1 MAQQLPTFTVDFDL
15 RPAYFDRF
23 QCLAGACRF
32 TCCKGWHVTFDKKE
46 YLALKRQEGS
56 PELTE
61 TLQRIVRR
69 VKKGPN
75 AGRWYGEFDL
85 GGGACPLQREDGLC
99 SLQLEKGHGALP
111 KVCRTFPRAKAYS
124 DAGYLER
131 TLSPACEA
139 VLELLWDLPDG
150 VDFVAD
156 PLPPREQKEGRFQ
169 AGTALLPRTQD
180 VRSMCIDLLQDRR
193 YPLAQ
198 RILLMGLALK
208 ELADGEEDVDGWLAR
223 TQALADDP
231 ETAGRLQLP
240 DSPQTLSMFLL
251 NNVKLLLTT
260 AVPGGDFEK
269 VPEEVAA
276 GLNIQLERL
285 SLDSANASVPNE
297 PYLAARARFEENFQ
311 DRAYFMENLMVSL
324 FFNLQVPDPVDR
336 EKLWK
341 SYVDFCNLYSFFRF
355 MAVASCRE
363 GAAGDKA
370 ELFRMMV
377 CASRGLMHNTP
388 QKTKLRDEF
397 FQNDSATLAHMAILL
412 CG

>member
-1 MAQQLPTFTVDFDL
+1 MADQLPIHYDL
-15 RPAYFDRF
+15 RPAYYDRF

-32 TCCKGWHVTFDKKE
+32 SCCKGWNITFNKKD

-56 PELTE
+56 DELTANL
-61 TLQRIVRR
+61 TRNVRR
-69 VKKGPN
+69 IRQGPN
-75 AGRWYGEFDL
+75 AGRFYGEFDMS
-85 GGGACPLQREDGLC
+85 GGTCPLLREDGLC

-111 KVCRTFPRAKAYS
+111 EVCRVFPRTQAYS
-124 DAGYLER
+124 DSGYLER
-131 TLSPACEA
+131 RLTPACEA

-156 PLPPREQKEGRFQ
+156 PLPKSKTRTLVMGTSGPLRLHFQ
-169 AGTALLPRTQD
+169 EL
-180 VRSMCIDLLQDRR
+180 RSACIDLLQDRR
-193 YPLAQ
+193 RPLAQ

-223 TQALADDP
+223 TRTLADDP
-231 ETAGRLQLP
+231 ETDRRLQLP
-240 DSPQTLSMFLL
+240 DQQKTLSMFLT
-251 NNVKLLLTT
+251 NNIRVMLASQSPNRELSTVLKEVLDGLGAVLTFEGGQ
-260 AVPGGDFEK
+260 AVNF
-269 VPEEVAA
+269 
-276 GLNIQLERL
+276 
-285 SLDSANASVPNE
+285 SLPNG
-297 PYLAARARFEENFQ
+297 PYMAARARFEENFQ

>member
-1 MAQQLPTFTVDFDL
+1 MADQLPIHYDL
-15 RPAYFDRF
+15 RPAYYDRF

-32 TCCKGWHVTFDKKE
+32 SCCKGWNITFNKKD

-56 PELTE
+56 DELTAN
-61 TLQRIVRR
+61 LKQNVRR
-69 VKKGPN
+69 IRQGPN
-75 AGRWYGEFDL
+75 AERFYGEFDMS
-85 GGGACPLQREDGLC
+85 GGTCPLLREDGLC

-111 KVCRTFPRAKAYS
+111 EVCRVFPRTQAYS
-124 DAGYLER
+124 DSGYLER
-131 TLSPACEA
+131 RLTPACEA

-156 PLPPREQKEGRFQ
+156 PLPKSKTRTLVMGTSGPLRPRFQ
-169 AGTALLPRTQD
+169 EL
-180 VRSMCIDLLQDRR
+180 RSACIDLLQDRR
-193 YPLAQ
+193 RPLAQ

-223 TQALADDP
+223 TRTLADDP
-231 ETAGRLQLP
+231 ETDRRLQLP
-240 DSPQTLSMFLL
+240 DQQKTLSMFLT
-251 NNVKLLLTT
+251 NNIRVMLASQSPNRELSTVLKEVLDGLGAVLTFEGGQ
-260 AVPGGDFEK
+260 AVNF
-269 VPEEVAA
+269 
-276 GLNIQLERL
+276 
-285 SLDSANASVPNE
+285 SLPNG
-297 PYLAARARFEENFQ
+297 PYMAARARFEEDFQ

>member
-1 MAQQLPTFTVDFDL
+1 MADQLPIHYDL
-15 RPAYFDRF
+15 RPAYYDRF

-32 TCCKGWHVTFDKKE
+32 SCCKGWNITFNKKD

-56 PELTE
+56 DELTAN
-61 TLQRIVRR
+61 LKQNVRR
-69 VKKGPN
+69 IRQGPN
-75 AGRWYGEFDL
+75 AERFYGEFDMS
-85 GGGACPLQREDGLC
+85 GGTCPLLREDGLC

-111 KVCRTFPRAKAYS
+111 EVCRVFPRTQAYS
-124 DAGYLER
+124 DSGYLER
-131 TLSPACEA
+131 RLTPACEA

-156 PLPPREQKEGRFQ
+156 PLPPREQKVGTFQ
-169 AGTALLPRTQD
+169 SNTALLPRTQD

-223 TQALADDP
+223 TRTLADDP

-260 AVPGGDFEK
+260 AVPGGDFAK

-276 GLNIQLERL
+276 GLNMQLERL
-285 SLDSANASVPNE
+285 SLDSANASVPSE

-311 DRAYFMENLMVSL
+311 DRAYFMENLMVTL
-324 FFNLQVPDPVDR
+324 FFNFQTPNLGSR

-341 SYVDFCNLYSFFRF
+341 SYVDFCNLYSFCRF

-377 CASRGLMHNTP
+377 CVSRGLMHNTP
-388 QKTKLRDEF
+388 QKAKLRDEF

>member
-1 MAQQLPTFTVDFDL
+1 MADQLPIHYDL
-15 RPAYFDRF
+15 RPAYYDRF

-32 TCCKGWHVTFDKKE
+32 SCCKGWNITFNKKD

-56 PELTE
+56 DELTAN
-61 TLQRIVRR
+61 LKQNVRR
-69 VKKGPN
+69 IRQGPN
-75 AGRWYGEFDL
+75 AERFYGEFDMS
-85 GGGACPLQREDGLC
+85 GGTCPLLREDGLC

-111 KVCRTFPRAKAYS
+111 EVCRVFPRTQAYS
-124 DAGYLER
+124 DSGYLER
-131 TLSPACEA
+131 RLTPACEA

-156 PLPPREQKEGRFQ
+156 PLPKSKIRTLVMGTSGPLRLHFQ
-169 AGTALLPRTQD
+169 EL
-180 VRSMCIDLLQDRR
+180 RSACIDLLQDRR
-193 YPLAQ
+193 RPLAQ

-223 TQALADDP
+223 TRTLADDP
-231 ETAGRLQLP
+231 ETDRRLQLP
-240 DSPQTLSMFLL
+240 DQQKTLSMFLT
-251 NNVKLLLTT
+251 NNIRVMLASQSPNRELSTVLKEVLDGLGAVLTFEGGQ
-260 AVPGGDFEK
+260 AVNF
-269 VPEEVAA
+269 
-276 GLNIQLERL
+276 
-285 SLDSANASVPNE
+285 SLPNG
-297 PYLAARARFEENFQ
+297 PYLAARARFEEDFQ

>member
-1 MAQQLPTFTVDFDL
+1 MADQLPIHYDL
-15 RPAYFDRF
+15 RPAYYDRF

-32 TCCKGWHVTFDKKE
+32 SCCKGWNITFNKKD

-56 PELTE
+56 DELTAN
-61 TLQRIVRR
+61 LKQNVRR
-69 VKKGPN
+69 IRQGPN
-75 AGRWYGEFDL
+75 AERFYGEFDMS
-85 GGGACPLQREDGLC
+85 GGTCPLLREDGLC

-111 KVCRTFPRAKAYS
+111 EVCRVFPRTQAYS
-124 DAGYLER
+124 DSGYLER
-131 TLSPACEA
+131 RLTPACEA

-156 PLPPREQKEGRFQ
+156 PLPKSKIRTLVMGTSGPLRLHFQ
-169 AGTALLPRTQD
+169 EL
-180 VRSMCIDLLQDRR
+180 RSACIDLLQDRR
-193 YPLAQ
+193 RPLAQ

-223 TQALADDP
+223 TRTLADDP
-231 ETAGRLQLP
+231 ETDRRLQLP
-240 DSPQTLSMFLL
+240 DQQKTLSMFLT
-251 NNVKLLLTT
+251 NNIRVMLASQSPNRELSTVLKEVLDGLGAVLTFEGGQ
-260 AVPGGDFEK
+260 AVNF
-269 VPEEVAA
+269 
-276 GLNIQLERL
+276 
-285 SLDSANASVPNE
+285 SLPNG
-297 PYLAARARFEENFQ
+297 PYLAARARFEEDFQ

-397 FQNDSATLAHMAILL
+397 FQNHSATLAHMAILL

>member
-1 MAQQLPTFTVDFDL
+1 MADQLPIHYDL
-15 RPAYFDRF
+15 RPAYYDRF

-32 TCCKGWHVTFDKKE
+32 SCCKGWNITFNKKD

-56 PELTE
+56 DELTAN
-61 TLQRIVRR
+61 LKQNVRR
-69 VKKGPN
+69 IRQGPN
-75 AGRWYGEFDL
+75 AERFYGEFDMS
-85 GGGACPLQREDGLC
+85 GGTCPLLREDGLC

-111 KVCRTFPRAKAYS
+111 EVCRVFPRTQAYS
-124 DAGYLER
+124 DSGYLER
-131 TLSPACEA
+131 RLTPACEA

-156 PLPPREQKEGRFQ
+156 PLPKSKTRTLIMGTSGPLRLRFQ
-169 AGTALLPRTQD
+169 EL
-180 VRSMCIDLLQDRR
+180 RSACIDLLQDRR
-193 YPLAQ
+193 RPLAQ

-223 TQALADDP
+223 TRTLVDDP
-231 ETAGRLQLP
+231 ETDRRLQLP
-240 DSPQTLSMFLL
+240 DQQKTLSMFLT
-251 NNVKLLLTT
+251 NNIRVMLASQSPNRELSAVLKEVLDGLGAVLTFEGGQ
-260 AVPGGDFEK
+260 AVNF
-269 VPEEVAA
+269 
-276 GLNIQLERL
+276 
-285 SLDSANASVPNE
+285 SLPND

-311 DRAYFMENLMVSL
+311 DRAYFMENLMVTL
-324 FFNLQVPDPVDR
+324 FFNFQTPNLGSR

-341 SYVDFCNLYSFFRF
+341 SYVDFCNLYSFCRF

-377 CASRGLMHNTP
+377 CVSRGLMHNTP
-388 QKTKLRDEF
+388 QKAKLRDEF

>member
-1 MAQQLPTFTVDFDL
+1 MADQLPIHYDL
-15 RPAYFDRF
+15 RPAYYDRF

-32 TCCKGWHVTFDKKE
+32 SCCKGWNITFNKKD

-56 PELTE
+56 DELTAN
-61 TLQRIVRR
+61 LKQNVRR
-69 VKKGPN
+69 IRQGPN
-75 AGRWYGEFDL
+75 AERFYGEFDMS
-85 GGGACPLQREDGLC
+85 GGTCPLLREDGLC

-111 KVCRTFPRAKAYS
+111 EVCRVFPRTQAYS
-124 DAGYLER
+124 DSGYLER
-131 TLSPACEA
+131 RLTPACEA

-156 PLPPREQKEGRFQ
+156 PLPKSKTRTLIMGTSGPLRLRFQ
-169 AGTALLPRTQD
+169 EL
-180 VRSMCIDLLQDRR
+180 RSACIDLLQDRR
-193 YPLAQ
+193 RPLAQ

-223 TQALADDP
+223 TRTLVDDP
-231 ETAGRLQLP
+231 ETDRRLQLP
-240 DSPQTLSMFLL
+240 DQQKTLSMFLT
-251 NNVKLLLTT
+251 NNIRVMLASQSPNRELSAVLKEVLDGLGAVLTFEGGQ
-260 AVPGGDFEK
+260 AVNF
-269 VPEEVAA
+269 
-276 GLNIQLERL
+276 
-285 SLDSANASVPNE
+285 SLPND

-311 DRAYFMENLMVSL
+311 DRAYFMENLMVTL

-377 CASRGLMHNTP
+377 CVSRGLMHNTP
-388 QKTKLRDEF
+388 QKAKLRDEF

>member
-1 MAQQLPTFTVDFDL
+1 MADQLPIHYDL
-15 RPAYFDRF
+15 RPAYYDRF

-32 TCCKGWHVTFDKKE
+32 SCCKGWNITFNKKD

-56 PELTE
+56 DELTAN
-61 TLQRIVRR
+61 LKQNVRR
-69 VKKGPN
+69 IRQGPN
-75 AGRWYGEFDL
+75 AERFYGEFDMS
-85 GGGACPLQREDGLC
+85 GGTCPLLREDGLC

-111 KVCRTFPRAKAYS
+111 EVCRVFPRTQAYS
-124 DAGYLER
+124 DSGYLER
-131 TLSPACEA
+131 RLTPACEA

-156 PLPPREQKEGRFQ
+156 PLPKSKIRTLVMGTSGPLRLHFQ
-169 AGTALLPRTQD
+169 EL
-180 VRSMCIDLLQDRR
+180 RSACIDLLQDRR
-193 YPLAQ
+193 RPLAQ

-223 TQALADDP
+223 TRTLVDDP
-231 ETAGRLQLP
+231 ETDRRLQLP
-240 DSPQTLSMFLL
+240 DQQKTLSMFLT
-251 NNVKLLLTT
+251 NNIRVMLASQSPNRELSAVLKEVLDGLGAVLTFEGGQ
-260 AVPGGDFEK
+260 AVNF
-269 VPEEVAA
+269 
-276 GLNIQLERL
+276 
-285 SLDSANASVPNE
+285 SLPND

-311 DRAYFMENLMVSL
+311 DRAYFMENLMVTL
-324 FFNLQVPDPVDR
+324 FFNFQTPNLGSR

-341 SYVDFCNLYSFFRF
+341 SYVDFCNLYSFCRF

-377 CASRGLMHNTP
+377 CVSRGLMHNTP
-388 QKTKLRDEF
+388 QKAKLRDEF
-397 FQNDSATLAHMAILL
+397 FQNHSATLAHMAILL

>member
-1 MAQQLPTFTVDFDL
+1 MADQLPIHYDL
-15 RPAYFDRF
+15 RPAYYDRF

-32 TCCKGWHVTFDKKE
+32 SCCKGWNITFNKKD

-56 PELTE
+56 DELTAN
-61 TLQRIVRR
+61 LKQNVRR
-69 VKKGPN
+69 IRQGPN
-75 AGRWYGEFDL
+75 AERFYGEFDMS
-85 GGGACPLQREDGLC
+85 GGTCPLLREDGLC

-111 KVCRTFPRAKAYS
+111 EVCRVFPRTQAYS
-124 DAGYLER
+124 DSGYLER
-131 TLSPACEA
+131 RLTPACEA

-156 PLPPREQKEGRFQ
+156 PLPKSKIRTLVMGTSGPLRLHFQ
-169 AGTALLPRTQD
+169 EL
-180 VRSMCIDLLQDRR
+180 RSACIDLLQDRR
-193 YPLAQ
+193 RPLAQ

-223 TQALADDP
+223 TRTLADDP

-260 AVPGGDFEK
+260 AVPGGDFAK

-276 GLNIQLERL
+276 GLNMQLERL
-285 SLDSANASVPNE
+285 SLDSANASVPSE

-311 DRAYFMENLMVSL
+311 DRAYFMENLMVTL
-324 FFNLQVPDPVDR
+324 FFNFQTPNLGSR

-341 SYVDFCNLYSFFRF
+341 SYVDFCNLYSFCRF

-377 CASRGLMHNTP
+377 CVSRGLMHNTP
-388 QKTKLRDEF
+388 QKAKLRDEF

>member
-1 MAQQLPTFTVDFDL
+1 MADQLPIHYDL
-15 RPAYFDRF
+15 RPAYYDRF

-32 TCCKGWHVTFDKKE
+32 TCCKGWNITFNKKD

-56 PELTE
+56 DELTAN
-61 TLQRIVRR
+61 LKQNVRR
-69 VKKGPN
+69 IRQGPN
-75 AGRWYGEFDL
+75 AERFYGEFDMS
-85 GGGACPLQREDGLC
+85 GGTCPLLREDGLC

-111 KVCRTFPRAKAYS
+111 EVCRVFPRTQAYS
-124 DAGYLER
+124 DSGYLER
-131 TLSPACEA
+131 RLTPACEA

-156 PLPPREQKEGRFQ
+156 PLPKSKIRTLVMGTSGPLRLHFQ
-169 AGTALLPRTQD
+169 EL
-180 VRSMCIDLLQDRR
+180 RSACIDLLQDRR
-193 YPLAQ
+193 RPLAQ

-223 TQALADDP
+223 TRTLADDP

-260 AVPGGDFEK
+260 AVPGGDFAK

-276 GLNIQLERL
+276 GLNMQLERL
-285 SLDSANASVPNE
+285 SLDSANASVPSE

-311 DRAYFMENLMVSL
+311 DRAYFMENLMVTL
-324 FFNLQVPDPVDR
+324 FFNFQTPNLGSR

-341 SYVDFCNLYSFFRF
+341 SYVDFCNLYSFCRF

-377 CASRGLMHNTP
+377 CVSRGLMHNTP
-388 QKTKLRDEF
+388 QKAKLRDEF

>member
-1 MAQQLPTFTVDFDL
+1 MADQLPIHYDL
-15 RPAYFDRF
+15 RPAYYDRF

-32 TCCKGWHVTFDKKE
+32 SCCKGWNITFNKKD

-56 PELTE
+56 DELTAN
-61 TLQRIVRR
+61 LKQNVRR
-69 VKKGPN
+69 IRQGPN
-75 AGRWYGEFDL
+75 AERFYGEFDMS
-85 GGGACPLQREDGLC
+85 GGTCPLLREDGLC

-111 KVCRTFPRAKAYS
+111 EVCRVFPRTQAYS
-124 DAGYLER
+124 DSGYLER
-131 TLSPACEA
+131 RLTPACEA

-156 PLPPREQKEGRFQ
+156 PLPKSKIRTLIMGTSGPLRLHFQ
-169 AGTALLPRTQD
+169 EL
-180 VRSMCIDLLQDRR
+180 RSACIDLLQDRR
-193 YPLAQ
+193 RPLAQ

-223 TQALADDP
+223 TRTLADDP

-285 SLDSANASVPNE
+285 SLDSANASVPSE

>member
-1 MAQQLPTFTVDFDL
+1 MADQLPIHYDL
-15 RPAYFDRF
+15 RPAYYDRF

-32 TCCKGWHVTFDKKE
+32 SCCKGWNITFNKKD

-56 PELTE
+56 DELTANL
-61 TLQRIVRR
+61 TQNVRR
-69 VKKGPN
+69 IRQGPN
-75 AGRWYGEFDL
+75 AGRFYGEFDMS
-85 GGGACPLQREDGLC
+85 GGTCPLLREDGLC

-111 KVCRTFPRAKAYS
+111 EVCRVFPRTQAYS
-124 DAGYLER
+124 DSGYLER
-131 TLSPACEA
+131 RLTPACEA

-156 PLPPREQKEGRFQ
+156 PLPKSKTRTLIMGTSGPLRLRFQ
-169 AGTALLPRTQD
+169 EL
-180 VRSMCIDLLQDRR
+180 RSACIDLLQDRR
-193 YPLAQ
+193 RPLAQ

-223 TQALADDP
+223 TRTLVDDP
-231 ETAGRLQLP
+231 ETDRRLQLP
-240 DSPQTLSMFLL
+240 DQQKTLSMFLT
-251 NNVKLLLTT
+251 NNIRVMLASQSPNRELSAVLKEVLDGLGAVLTFEGGQ
-260 AVPGGDFEK
+260 AVNF
-269 VPEEVAA
+269 
-276 GLNIQLERL
+276 
-285 SLDSANASVPNE
+285 SLPND

-311 DRAYFMENLMVSL
+311 DRAYFMENLMVTL

-388 QKTKLRDEF
+388 QKAKLRDEF
-397 FQNDSATLAHMAILL
+397 FQNHSATLAHMAILL

>member
-1 MAQQLPTFTVDFDL
+1 MADQLPIHYDL
-15 RPAYFDRF
+15 RPAYYDRF

-32 TCCKGWHVTFDKKE
+32 SCCKGWNITFNKKD

-56 PELTE
+56 DELTAN
-61 TLQRIVRR
+61 LKQNVRR
-69 VKKGPN
+69 IRQGPN
-75 AGRWYGEFDL
+75 AGRFYGEFDMS
-85 GGGACPLQREDGLC
+85 GGTCPLLREDGLC

-111 KVCRTFPRAKAYS
+111 EVCRVFPRTQAYS
-124 DAGYLER
+124 DSGYLER
-131 TLSPACEA
+131 RLTPACEA

-156 PLPPREQKEGRFQ
+156 PLPKSKIRTLVMGTSGPLRLHFQ
-169 AGTALLPRTQD
+169 EL
-180 VRSMCIDLLQDRR
+180 RSACIDLLQDRR
-193 YPLAQ
+193 RPLAQ

-223 TQALADDP
+223 TRTLADDP
-231 ETAGRLQLP
+231 ETDRRLQLP
-240 DSPQTLSMFLL
+240 DQQKTLSMFLT
-251 NNVKLLLTT
+251 NNIRVMLASQSPNRELSTVLKEVLDGLGAVLTFEGGQ
-260 AVPGGDFEK
+260 AVNF
-269 VPEEVAA
+269 
-276 GLNIQLERL
+276 
-285 SLDSANASVPNE
+285 SLPNG
-297 PYLAARARFEENFQ
+297 PYMAARARFEENFQ

>member
-1 MAQQLPTFTVDFDL
+1 MADQLPIHYDL
-15 RPAYFDRF
+15 RPAYYDRF

-32 TCCKGWHVTFDKKE
+32 SCCKGWNITFNKKD

-56 PELTE
+56 DELTANL
-61 TLQRIVRR
+61 TRNVRR
-69 VKKGPN
+69 IRQGPN
-75 AGRWYGEFDL
+75 AGRFYGEFDMS
-85 GGGACPLQREDGLC
+85 GGTCPLLREDGLC

-111 KVCRTFPRAKAYS
+111 EVCRVFPRTQAYS
-124 DAGYLER
+124 DSGYLER
-131 TLSPACEA
+131 RLTPACEA

-223 TQALADDP
+223 TRTLADDP
-231 ETAGRLQLP
+231 ETDRRLQLP
-240 DSPQTLSMFLL
+240 DQQKTLSMFLT
-251 NNVKLLLTT
+251 NNIRVMLASQSPNRELSTVLKEVLDGLGAVLTFEGGQ
-260 AVPGGDFEK
+260 AVNF
-269 VPEEVAA
+269 
-276 GLNIQLERL
+276 
-285 SLDSANASVPNE
+285 SLPNG
-297 PYLAARARFEENFQ
+297 PYMAARARFEENFQ

>member
-1 MAQQLPTFTVDFDL
+1 MADQLPIHYDL
-15 RPAYFDRF
+15 RPAYYDRF

-32 TCCKGWHVTFDKKE
+32 SCCKGWNITFNKKD

-56 PELTE
+56 DELTANL
-61 TLQRIVRR
+61 TRNVRR
-69 VKKGPN
+69 IRQGPN
-75 AGRWYGEFDL
+75 AGRFYGEFDMS
-85 GGGACPLQREDGLC
+85 GGTCPLLREDGLC

-111 KVCRTFPRAKAYS
+111 EVCRVFPRTQAYS
-124 DAGYLER
+124 DSGYLER
-131 TLSPACEA
+131 RLTPACEA

-156 PLPPREQKEGRFQ
+156 PLPKSKIRTLVMGTSGPLRLHFQ
-169 AGTALLPRTQD
+169 EL
-180 VRSMCIDLLQDRR
+180 RSACIDLLQDRR
-193 YPLAQ
+193 RPLAQ

-223 TQALADDP
+223 TRTLADDP
-231 ETAGRLQLP
+231 ETDRRLQLP
-240 DSPQTLSMFLL
+240 DQQKTLSMFLT
-251 NNVKLLLTT
+251 NNIRVMLASQSPNRELSTVLKEVLDGLGAVLTFEGGQ
-260 AVPGGDFEK
+260 AVNF
-269 VPEEVAA
+269 
-276 GLNIQLERL
+276 
-285 SLDSANASVPNE
+285 SLPNG
-297 PYLAARARFEENFQ
+297 PYMAARARFEENFQ

-388 QKTKLRDEF
+388 QKVKLRDEF

>member
-1 MAQQLPTFTVDFDL
+1 MADQLPIHYDL
-15 RPAYFDRF
+15 RPAYYDRF

-32 TCCKGWHVTFDKKE
+32 SCCKGWNITFNKKD

-56 PELTE
+56 DELTAN
-61 TLQRIVRR
+61 LKQNVRR
-69 VKKGPN
+69 IRQGPN
-75 AGRWYGEFDL
+75 AERFYGEFDMS
-85 GGGACPLQREDGLC
+85 GGTCPLLREDGLC

-111 KVCRTFPRAKAYS
+111 EVCRVFPRTQAYS
-124 DAGYLER
+124 DSGYLER
-131 TLSPACEA
+131 RLTPACEA

-156 PLPPREQKEGRFQ
+156 PLPKSKIRTLVMGTSGPLRLHFQ
-169 AGTALLPRTQD
+169 EL
-180 VRSMCIDLLQDRR
+180 RSACIDLLQDRR
-193 YPLAQ
+193 RPLAQ

-223 TQALADDP
+223 TRTLADDP
-231 ETAGRLQLP
+231 ETDRRLQLP
-240 DSPQTLSMFLL
+240 DQQKTLSMFLT
-251 NNVKLLLTT
+251 NNIRVMLASQSPNRELSTVLKEVLDGLGAVLTFEGGQ
-260 AVPGGDFEK
+260 AVNF
-269 VPEEVAA
+269 
-276 GLNIQLERL
+276 
-285 SLDSANASVPNE
+285 SLPNG
-297 PYLAARARFEENFQ
+297 PYMAARARFEEDFQ

-397 FQNDSATLAHMAILL
+397 FQNHSATLAHMAILL

>member
-1 MAQQLPTFTVDFDL
+1 MADQLPIHYDL
-15 RPAYFDRF
+15 RPAYYDRF

-32 TCCKGWHVTFDKKE
+32 SCCKGWNITFNKKD

-56 PELTE
+56 DELTANL
-61 TLQRIVRR
+61 TQNVRR
-69 VKKGPN
+69 IRQGPN
-75 AGRWYGEFDL
+75 AGRFYGEFDMS
-85 GGGACPLQREDGLC
+85 GGTCPLLREDGLC

-111 KVCRTFPRAKAYS
+111 EVCRVFPRTQAYS
-124 DAGYLER
+124 DSGYLER
-131 TLSPACEA
+131 RLTPACEA

-156 PLPPREQKEGRFQ
+156 PLPKSKTRTLIMGTSGPLRLRFQ
-169 AGTALLPRTQD
+169 EL
-180 VRSMCIDLLQDRR
+180 RSACIDLLQDRR
-193 YPLAQ
+193 RPLAQ

-223 TQALADDP
+223 TRTLVDDP
-231 ETAGRLQLP
+231 ETDRRLQLP
-240 DSPQTLSMFLL
+240 DQQKTLSMFLT
-251 NNVKLLLTT
+251 NNIRVMLASQSPNRELSTVLKEVLDGLGAVLTFEGGQ
-260 AVPGGDFEK
+260 AVNF
-269 VPEEVAA
+269 
-276 GLNIQLERL
+276 
-285 SLDSANASVPNE
+285 SLPNG

>member
-1 MAQQLPTFTVDFDL
+1 MADQLPIHYDL
-15 RPAYFDRF
+15 RPAYYDRF

-32 TCCKGWHVTFDKKE
+32 SCCKGWNITFNKKD

-56 PELTE
+56 DELTAN
-61 TLQRIVRR
+61 LKQNVRR
-69 VKKGPN
+69 IRQGPN
-75 AGRWYGEFDL
+75 AERFYGEFDMS
-85 GGGACPLQREDGLC
+85 GGTCPLLREDGLC

-111 KVCRTFPRAKAYS
+111 EVCRVFPRTQAYS
-124 DAGYLER
+124 DSGYLER
-131 TLSPACEA
+131 RLTPACEA

-156 PLPPREQKEGRFQ
+156 PLPKSKIRTLVMGTSGPLRLHFQ
-169 AGTALLPRTQD
+169 EL
-180 VRSMCIDLLQDRR
+180 RSACIDLLQDRR
-193 YPLAQ
+193 RPLAQ

-223 TQALADDP
+223 TRTLVDDP
-231 ETAGRLQLP
+231 ETDRRLQLP
-240 DSPQTLSMFLL
+240 DQQKTLSMFLT
-251 NNVKLLLTT
+251 NNIRVMLASQSPNRELSAVLKEVLDGLGAVLTFEGGQ
-260 AVPGGDFEK
+260 AVNF
-269 VPEEVAA
+269 
-276 GLNIQLERL
+276 
-285 SLDSANASVPNE
+285 SLPND

-311 DRAYFMENLMVSL
+311 DRAYFMENLMVTL
-324 FFNLQVPDPVDR
+324 FFNFQTPNLGSR

-388 QKTKLRDEF
+388 QKAKLRDEF

>member
-1 MAQQLPTFTVDFDL
+1 MADQLPIHYDL
-15 RPAYFDRF
+15 RPAYYDRF

-32 TCCKGWHVTFDKKE
+32 SCCKGWNITFNKKD

-56 PELTE
+56 DELTANL
-61 TLQRIVRR
+61 TQNVRR
-69 VKKGPN
+69 IRQGPN
-75 AGRWYGEFDL
+75 AGRFYGEFDMS
-85 GGGACPLQREDGLC
+85 GGTCPLLREDGLC

-111 KVCRTFPRAKAYS
+111 EVCRVFPRTQAYS
-124 DAGYLER
+124 DSGYLER
-131 TLSPACEA
+131 RLTPACEA

-156 PLPPREQKEGRFQ
+156 PLPKSKTRTLIMGTSGPLRLRFQ
-169 AGTALLPRTQD
+169 EL
-180 VRSMCIDLLQDRR
+180 RSACIDLLQDRR
-193 YPLAQ
+193 RPLAQ

-223 TQALADDP
+223 TRTLADDP

-260 AVPGGDFEK
+260 AVPGGDFAK

-276 GLNIQLERL
+276 GLNMQLERL
-285 SLDSANASVPNE
+285 SLDSANASVPSE

-311 DRAYFMENLMVSL
+311 DRAYFMENLMVTL

-388 QKTKLRDEF
+388 QKAKLRDEF
-397 FQNDSATLAHMAILL
+397 FQNHSATLAHMAILL

>member
-1 MAQQLPTFTVDFDL
+1 MADQLPIHYDL
-15 RPAYFDRF
+15 RPAYYDRF

-32 TCCKGWHVTFDKKE
+32 SCCKGWNITFNKKD

-56 PELTE
+56 DELTAN
-61 TLQRIVRR
+61 LKQNVRR
-69 VKKGPN
+69 IRQGPN
-75 AGRWYGEFDL
+75 AERFYGEFDMS
-85 GGGACPLQREDGLC
+85 GGTCPLLREDGLC

-111 KVCRTFPRAKAYS
+111 EVCRVFPRTQAYS
-124 DAGYLER
+124 DSGYLER
-131 TLSPACEA
+131 RLTPACEA

-156 PLPPREQKEGRFQ
+156 PLPKSKIRTLVMGTSGPLRLHFQ
-169 AGTALLPRTQD
+169 EL
-180 VRSMCIDLLQDRR
+180 RSACIDLLQDRR
-193 YPLAQ
+193 RPLAQ

-223 TQALADDP
+223 TRTLADDP
-231 ETAGRLQLP
+231 ETDRRLQLP
-240 DSPQTLSMFLL
+240 DQQKTLSMFLT
-251 NNVKLLLTT
+251 NNIRVMLASQSPNRELSTVLKEVLDGLGAVLTFEGGR
-260 AVPGGDFEK
+260 AVNF
-269 VPEEVAA
+269 
-276 GLNIQLERL
+276 
-285 SLDSANASVPNE
+285 SLPNG
-297 PYLAARARFEENFQ
+297 PYMAARARFEENFQ

-370 ELFRMMV
+370 ELFRMIV

-388 QKTKLRDEF
+388 QKVKLRDEF

>member
-1 MAQQLPTFTVDFDL
+1 MADQLPIHYDL
-15 RPAYFDRF
+15 RPAYYDRF

-32 TCCKGWHVTFDKKE
+32 SCCKGWNITFNKKD

-56 PELTE
+56 DELTAN
-61 TLQRIVRR
+61 LKQNVRR
-69 VKKGPN
+69 IRQGPN
-75 AGRWYGEFDL
+75 AERFYGEFDMS
-85 GGGACPLQREDGLC
+85 GGTCPLLREDGLC

-111 KVCRTFPRAKAYS
+111 EVCRVFPRTQAYS
-124 DAGYLER
+124 DSGYLER
-131 TLSPACEA
+131 RLTPACEA

-223 TQALADDP
+223 TRTLADDP
-231 ETAGRLQLP
+231 ETDRRLHLP
-240 DSPQTLSMFLL
+240 DQQKTLSMFLT
-251 NNVKLLLTT
+251 NNIRVMLASQSPNRELSTVLKEVLDGLGAVLTFEGGQ
-260 AVPGGDFEK
+260 AVNF
-269 VPEEVAA
+269 
-276 GLNIQLERL
+276 
-285 SLDSANASVPNE
+285 SLPNG
-297 PYLAARARFEENFQ
+297 PYMAARARFEENFQ

-388 QKTKLRDEF
+388 QKVKLRDEF

>member
-1 MAQQLPTFTVDFDL
+1 MADQLPIHYDL
-15 RPAYFDRF
+15 RPAYYDRF

-32 TCCKGWHVTFDKKE
+32 SCCKGWNITFNKKD

-56 PELTE
+56 DELTANL
-61 TLQRIVRR
+61 TQNVRR
-69 VKKGPN
+69 IRQGPN
-75 AGRWYGEFDL
+75 AGRFYGEFDMS
-85 GGGACPLQREDGLC
+85 GGTCPLLREDGLC

-111 KVCRTFPRAKAYS
+111 EVCRVFPRTQAYS
-124 DAGYLER
+124 DSGYLER
-131 TLSPACEA
+131 RLTPACEA

-156 PLPPREQKEGRFQ
+156 PLPKSKTRTLIMGTSGPLRLRFQ
-169 AGTALLPRTQD
+169 EL
-180 VRSMCIDLLQDRR
+180 RSACIDLLQDRR
-193 YPLAQ
+193 RPLAQ

-223 TQALADDP
+223 TRTLADDP

-260 AVPGGDFEK
+260 AVPGGDFAK

-276 GLNIQLERL
+276 GLNMQLERL
-285 SLDSANASVPNE
+285 SLDSANASVPSE

-311 DRAYFMENLMVSL
+311 DRAYFMENLMVTL
-324 FFNLQVPDPVDR
+324 FFNFQTPNLGSR

-341 SYVDFCNLYSFFRF
+341 SYVDFCNLYSFCRF

-388 QKTKLRDEF
+388 QKAKLRDEF
-397 FQNDSATLAHMAILL
+397 FQNHSATLAHMAILL

>member
-1 MAQQLPTFTVDFDL
+1 MADQLPIHYDL
-15 RPAYFDRF
+15 RPAYYDRF

-32 TCCKGWHVTFDKKE
+32 SCCKGWNITFNKKD

-56 PELTE
+56 DELTAN
-61 TLQRIVRR
+61 LKQNVRR
-69 VKKGPN
+69 IRQGPN
-75 AGRWYGEFDL
+75 AERFYGEFDMS
-85 GGGACPLQREDGLC
+85 GGTCPLLREDGLC

-111 KVCRTFPRAKAYS
+111 EVCRVFPRTQAYS
-124 DAGYLER
+124 DSGYLER
-131 TLSPACEA
+131 RLTPACEA

-156 PLPPREQKEGRFQ
+156 PLPKSKIRTLVMGTSGPLRPRFQ
-169 AGTALLPRTQD
+169 EL
-180 VRSMCIDLLQDRR
+180 RSACIDLLQDRR
-193 YPLAQ
+193 RPLAQ

-223 TQALADDP
+223 TRTLADDP
-231 ETAGRLQLP
+231 ETDRRLQLP
-240 DSPQTLSMFLL
+240 DQQKTLSMFLT
-251 NNVKLLLTT
+251 NNIRVMLASQSPNRELSTVLKEVLDGLGAVLTFEGGQ
-260 AVPGGDFEK
+260 AVNF
-269 VPEEVAA
+269 
-276 GLNIQLERL
+276 
-285 SLDSANASVPNE
+285 SLPNG

-377 CASRGLMHNTP
+377 CASRGIMNNTP

>member
-1 MAQQLPTFTVDFDL
+1 MADQLPIHYDL
-15 RPAYFDRF
+15 RPAYYDRF

-32 TCCKGWHVTFDKKE
+32 SCCKGWNITFNKKD

-56 PELTE
+56 DELTANL
-61 TLQRIVRR
+61 TQNVRR
-69 VKKGPN
+69 IRQGPN
-75 AGRWYGEFDL
+75 AGRFYGEFDMS
-85 GGGACPLQREDGLC
+85 GGTCPLLREDGLC

-111 KVCRTFPRAKAYS
+111 EVCRVFPRTQAYS
-124 DAGYLER
+124 DSGYLER
-131 TLSPACEA
+131 RLTPTCEA

-156 PLPPREQKEGRFQ
+156 PLPKSKTRTLIMGTSGPLRLRFQ
-169 AGTALLPRTQD
+169 EL
-180 VRSMCIDLLQDRR
+180 RSACIDLLQDRR
-193 YPLAQ
+193 RPLAQ

-223 TQALADDP
+223 TRTLVDDP
-231 ETAGRLQLP
+231 ETDRRLQLP
-240 DSPQTLSMFLL
+240 DQQKTLSMFLT
-251 NNVKLLLTT
+251 NNIRVMLASQSPNRELSAVLKEVLDGLGAVLTFEGGQ
-260 AVPGGDFEK
+260 AVNF
-269 VPEEVAA
+269 
-276 GLNIQLERL
+276 
-285 SLDSANASVPNE
+285 SLPND

-311 DRAYFMENLMVSL
+311 DRAYFMENLMVTL
-324 FFNLQVPDPVDR
+324 FFNFQTPNLGSR

-341 SYVDFCNLYSFFRF
+341 SYVDFCNLYSFCRF

-388 QKTKLRDEF
+388 QKAKLRDEF